1 MLDKV
6 KRRLNLDLHDPTHDN
21 LIIDLIEQNR
31 DYILMYL
38 GVSELNDTRVDS
50 IVYRM
55 TVESFNML
63 GEEGKKTAIY
73 SDYRMDMQAELISPY
88 RTILKALK
96 DELNKTIRFI
106 Y

>member
-6 KRRLNLDLHDPTHDN
+6 KRRLSLDLHDPSYDD

-31 DYILMYL
+31 DFVMLYL
-38 GVSELNDTRVDS
+38 GVSELEDSRVDS
-50 IVYRM
+50 IIARM
-55 TVESFNML
+55 TAEAFNML

-73 SDYRMDMQAELISPY
+73 SDYRMDMQTELISPY
-88 RTILKALK
+88 RTILKAVK
-96 DELNKTIRFI
+96 DELSRSIKFI

>member
-6 KRRLNLDLHDPTHDN
+6 KRRLSLDLHDPSEDD

-31 DYILMYL
+31 DYVMLYL
-38 GVSELNDTRVDS
+38 GVSELEDPRVDS
-50 IVYRM
+50 IIARM
-55 TVESFNML
+55 TVEAFNML

-73 SDYRMDMQAELISPY
+73 SDYRMDMQTELISPY

-96 DELNKTIRFI
+96 DELSRNIKFI

>member
-6 KRRLNLDLHDPTHDN
+6 KRRLSLDLDDTTHDN

-38 GVSELNDTRVDS
+38 GVSELNDTRIDS
-50 IVYRM
+50 IIYRM
-55 TVESFNML
+55 TVEAFNML

-96 DELNKTIRFI
+96 DELSRTIRFI